1 MHVTHQRVDM
11 WKSLGYFNKEL
22 CYVLL
27 KLSEENV
34 HNLVNSKNNSNPQKN

>member
-11 WKSLGYFNKEL
+11 WKLLGYFNKEL
-22 CYVLL
+22 CCVLL

-34 HNLVNSKNNSNPQKN
+34 HNLANSKSNSNPQKN